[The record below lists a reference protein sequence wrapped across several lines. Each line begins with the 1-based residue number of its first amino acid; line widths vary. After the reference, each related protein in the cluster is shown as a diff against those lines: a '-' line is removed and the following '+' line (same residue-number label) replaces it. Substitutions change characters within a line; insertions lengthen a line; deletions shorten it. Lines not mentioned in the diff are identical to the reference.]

1 MSKQMVSIVNERE
14 KKRKKRVINKKEKL
28 EVWLH
33 VIISKNYVI

>member
-1 MSKQMVSIVNERE
+1 MVYIINERE
-14 KKRKKRVINKKEKL
+14 KKSKKRVINKKEKL